1 MTRIERVQVAL
12 AGGRPDRVPR
22 GEFELEP
29 GLAAALVAGE
39 KAGTSAGAGDLSF
52 SWRTDAAS
60 PGNTTRRNPG
70 AGFQLEV
77 AARELLGMDLLAITP
92 VAPVVELGND
102 GYRDAWGCR
111 YADRGNLKL
120 PLAPAI
126 PDLGAATGYNLPDPA
141 SFDLQAIR
149 RWREETDFFI
159 LAFVDGPFQGTGRL
173 LDFTEFLLAAAAGE
187 AAIGKLAAAV
197 VDFNIELA
205 RLCREAGAHG
215 IIIGDDIA
223 YGRGTYIRPDLWREL
238 FLPHL
243 RRQVEGIKELGLPIL
258 YHSDGNLHSVLPD
271 LAGLPL
277 DGLQG
282 LEPAAGMDI
291 GAVKRE
297 YGEGLCLMGNFDLD
311 LLVTGNPDTITTAVL
326 SLLDVAAPGGGYIFS
341 TACGILN
348 ASLPPENV
356 LALYRAVDKYGI
368 YR

>member
-1 MTRIERVQVAL
+1 MTHIERVQVAL

-29 GLAAALVAGE
+29 GLVAVLLGR
-39 KAGTSAGAGDLSF
+39 APD
-52 SWRTDAAS
+52 
-60 PGNTTRRNPG
+60 
-70 AGFQLEV
+70 FQSEV

-92 VAPVVELGND
+92 AAPVAEAGS
-102 GYRDAWGCR
+102 GSYRDAWGCR
-111 YADRGNLKL
+111 YANRGNLKV

-126 PDLGAATGYNLPDPA
+126 PAIRVAADYTLPDPV
-141 SFDLQAIR
+141 SFNLQAIR
-149 RWREETDFFI
+149 RWREETDFFV
-159 LAFVDGPFQGTGRL
+159 LAFIDGPFQGTGRL

-187 AAIGKLAAAV
+187 KAIGKLAAAV
-197 VDFNIELA
+197 VDFNIKLA
-205 RLCREAGAHG
+205 RLCRQAGAHG

-238 FLPHL
+238 FLPLL
-243 RRQVEGIKELGLPIL
+243 RCQVEGIKEMGLPVL
-258 YHSDGNLHSVLPD
+258 YHSDGNLQAVLPD

-297 YGEGLCLMGNFDLD
+297 YGERWCLMGNFDLD
-311 LLVTGNPDTITTAVL
+311 LLVTGNPDTITAAAR